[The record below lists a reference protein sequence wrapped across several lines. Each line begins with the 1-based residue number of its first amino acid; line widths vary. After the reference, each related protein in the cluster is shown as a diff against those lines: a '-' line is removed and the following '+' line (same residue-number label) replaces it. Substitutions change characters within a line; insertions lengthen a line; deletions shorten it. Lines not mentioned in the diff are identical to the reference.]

1 MKNRLFTLLIF
12 SLAASLSFGQYTF
25 SDNFDSYAAGDFLGV
40 VSPDWT
46 TWSGTVGTT
55 EDVQVTD
62 ADAFSGENSI
72 RFQSFTTGG
81 GPQDVV
87 LPFGGKYEIGTFEF
101 SMMLKVQSG
110 TGAYFNFQG
119 EETVAISWA
128 LEWLFLADGTYTV
141 RSNATDYLAGT
152 YSQGDWFEVKVTGD
166 LTNNIWECF
175 IDGVSQ
181 GTFSNGINAIASL
194 DLFPVEG
201 VTGQSTFF
209 VDDIHFEHAPPMLLD
224 RDASLTGINVGAQ
237 NIAGNSIPVRA
248 NVRNIGNE
256 TITSFDLTWSNGVND
271 YTDSFTGLNIETW
284 DGADIEH
291 SVPFEVFAGSNALLV
306 TVSNVNGGM
315 DDDMSNNSQTTSVEG
330 IVPAPGRV
338 VVAEEATGTWCGWCP
353 RGSVWMD
360 YMADNYKD
368 FFAGIAVHN
377 SDPMADPEY
386 DAGVTSF
393 PGFVGFPS
401 VIFNR
406 INVID
411 PSNLESPFYNLI
423 TQDPVAVLTNGATF
437 DAATGE
443 LNASVSIEFNEAS
456 SGNYGI
462 ALVLVEDGVTGTS
475 GGYAQVNYYAGGGN
489 GVMGGYELLPSPVPA
504 AQMVYD
510 HVGRT
515 ILGGWGGVQGVI
527 PTTVGAGE
535 VYHGLFNFTI
545 PAEWNSDEM
554 HLVGLLIAPD
564 GSIANATSATIDE
577 AVANGLV
584 NTEDVF
590 WTENS
595 VNLGPNP
602 FQNFTNIRLNIAEAN
617 NVSMEVFNAMG
628 QLVATQDYGKLQG
641 EYVFPFEAS
650 SLNSGV
656 YHVKVTV
663 GEFSTTKKIIL
674 NR

>member
-25 SDNFDSYAAGDFLGV
+25 EDNFDSYSPGFFLGL
-40 VSPDWT
+40 VSSDWT
-46 TWSGTVGTT
+46 TWSGNVGTT
-55 EDVQVTD
+55 EDVQITD
-62 ADAFSGENSI
+62 ADSYSGDNSI

-87 LPFGGKYEIGTFEF
+87 LPFGAKYVNGDFVF
-101 SMMLKVQSG
+101 SMQMKIQGG

-119 EETVAISWA
+119 EETVAQVWA
-128 LEWLFLADGTYTV
+128 LEWLFLSDGTWTV
-141 RSNATDYLAGT
+141 RSNNTDYLTGT
-152 YSQGDWFEVKVTGD
+152 YEQDNWMEVKVQGD
-166 LTNNIWECF
+166 LTNNVWEAF
-175 IDGVSQ
+175 IDGTSMGV
-181 GTFSNGINAIASL
+181 FSNGLNSIASL

-209 VDDIHFEHAPPMLLD
+209 VDDVYFNHEPPMLLD
-224 RDASLTGINVGAQ
+224 RDAALANINVGAQ
-237 NIAGNSIPVRA
+237 NIAGNSIPVGA
-248 NVRNIGNE
+248 SVRNIGNE
-256 TITSFDLTWSNGVND
+256 TITSFDVTWSNGVDD
-271 YTDSFTGLNIETW
+271 YTDSFSGLNLETW
-284 DGADIEH
+284 EIADITH
-291 SVPFEVFAGSNALLV
+291 SVPFPVGDGANALLV
-306 TVSNVNGGM
+306 TVSNINGGA
-315 DDDMSNNSQTTSVEG
+315 DDDMSNNSQTTSVTG
-330 IVPAPGRV
+330 VTPAPGRV

-353 RGSVWMD
+353 RGAVWMD
-360 YMADNYKD
+360 YMADTYGQ

-386 DAGVTSF
+386 DDALTSF

-411 PSNLESPFYNLI
+411 PSGLEAPFYNLI
-423 TQDPVAVLTNGATF
+423 TQAPVAVLTNGASF
-437 DAATGE
+437 DAASGE
-443 LNASVSIEFNEAS
+443 LNASVSIDFNEAT
-456 SGNYGI
+456 SGNYGV
-462 ALVLVEDGVTGTS
+462 ALVIVEDGVTGTA

-489 GVMGGYELLPSPVPA
+489 GVMGGYEALPSPVPA

-515 ILGGWGGVQGVI
+515 ILGGWNGLQGVV
-527 PTTVGAGE
+527 PATVGAGE

-545 PAEWNSDEM
+545 PAEWNTDEI

-564 GSIANATSATIDE
+564 GSIANATSTTIGE
-577 AVANGLV
+577 AEANGLV

-590 WTENS
+590 WAENS

-602 FQNFTNIRLNIAEAN
+602 FQTFTNIRLNIAEAN
-617 NVSMEVFNAMG
+617 DVSMNVFNAMG

-650 SLNSGV
+650 TLSSGV
-656 YHVKVTV
+656 YHVVVTV
-663 GEFSTTKKIIL
+663 GEFSTTKKIVL